1 MKSAKQGKHPWAEH
15 WTSQQFVGL
24 NETNGKGDPKNN
36 SGTAAIPLIAG
47 IVAQESTTEEV
58 T

>member
-1 MKSAKQGKHPWAEH
+1 MKSAKQGEAPMGRTLDITAV
-15 WTSQQFVGL
+15 SQFERNQWKMKP
-24 NETNGKGDPKNN
+24 ENN

-47 IVAQESTTEEV
+47 IVAQESRTEEV